1 MFGYVRPRKDEL
13 KVRDWEAYQAVYC
26 GLCHTLGRRYGLLPR
41 MFLNYDFV
49 FLVMVLDGGK
59 APPVIHRRRCLA
71 CPLRGKPSCQGGQAL
86 ERAADESVILT
97 YWKLRDS
104 VADRSF
110 WKGIFARLL
119 SLLLRPSYR
128 KAAARVPDFDRQV
141 VTCLEELQ
149 ALEQAGSPSLDRTAD
164 TVARILQGAAP
175 AAGPPDRDRAV
186 AQMLYHVGRWIYL
199 TDAWDDLQED
209 RESGAYNPAA
219 ARWPDGPEAHGDELR
234 TTLRHSLNLAAS
246 AYSLADFG
254 CWSDILANI
263 LYLGL
268 PMVEEAVFTGRWR
281 RLKNQLGR
289 RHET

>member
-1 MFGYVRPRKDEL
+1 M
-13 KVRDWEAYQAVYC
+13 A
-26 GLCHTLGRRYGLLPR
+26 
-41 MFLNYDFV
+41 
-49 FLVMVLDGGK
+49 
-59 APPVIHRRRCLA
+59 
-71 CPLRGKPSCQGGQAL
+71 
-86 ERAADESVILT
+86 
-97 YWKLRDS
+97 
-104 VADRSF
+104 
-110 WKGIFARLL
+110 
-119 SLLLRPSYR
+119 
-128 KAAARVPDFDRQV
+128 
-141 VTCLEELQ
+141 CLEELQ
-149 ALEQAGSPSLDRTAD
+149 ALERAGSPSLDRTAD
-164 TVARILQGAAP
+164 TFARILQGAAP

-219 ARWPDGPEAHGDELR
+219 ARWPDGPENHGDELR

-246 AYSLADFG
+246 AYSLVDFG

-281 RLKNQLGR
+281 RLKNRLGG

>member
-1 MFGYVRPRKDEL
+1 M
-13 KVRDWEAYQAVYC
+13 
-26 GLCHTLGRRYGLLPR
+26 
-41 MFLNYDFV
+41 
-49 FLVMVLDGGK
+49 
-59 APPVIHRRRCLA
+59 
-71 CPLRGKPSCQGGQAL
+71 
-86 ERAADESVILT
+86 
-97 YWKLRDS
+97 
-104 VADRSF
+104 
-110 WKGIFARLL
+110 
-119 SLLLRPSYR
+119 
-128 KAAARVPDFDRQV
+128 

-164 TVARILQGAAP
+164 TFARILQGAAP

-199 TDAWDDLQED
+199 TDAWDDLQE
-209 RESGAYNPAA
+209 
-219 ARWPDGPEAHGDELR
+219 GPEAHGDELR
-234 TTLRHSLNLAAS
+234 TTLRHSLNLSAS
-246 AYSLADFG
+246 SYSLADFG

>member
-49 FLVMVLDGGK
+49 YLVMVLDGGK
-59 APPVIHRRRCLA
+59 APPVIHRRRCMA

-164 TVARILQGAAP
+164 TFARLLRSAAP
-175 AAGPPDRDRAV
+175 EDDPRGRV
-186 AQMLYHVGRWIYL
+186 LEQLLYHLGRWIYL
-199 TDAWDDLQED
+199 IDARDDLAED
-209 RESGAYNPAA
+209 REAGRYNPVA
-219 ARWPDGPEAHGDELR
+219 ARYGPDGDDPALKL
-234 TTLRHSLNLAAS
+234 TLNHSLELMGAA
-246 AYSLADFG
+246 LQLGDFG
-254 CWSDILANI
+254 CRTPVLENI
-263 LYLGL
+263 IYLGL
-268 PMVEEAVFTGRWR
+268 PLVQQAVFDGSWAQIKKQKIWR
-281 RLKNQLGR
+281 NGQ
-289 RHET
+289 

>member
-59 APPVIHRRRCLA
+59 APPVIHRRRCMA

-164 TVARILQGAAP
+164 TFARILQGAAP

-199 TDAWDDLQED
+199 TDAWGPRRRTADH
-209 RESGAYNPAA
+209 AA
-219 ARWPDGPEAHGDELR
+219 A
-234 TTLRHSLNLAAS
+234 LAE
-246 AYSLADFG
+246 FG
-254 CWSDILANI
+254 CLGIQPGGLWMLERHIGEYPVSGPPHGGGGG
-263 LYLGL
+263 LYRTLETS
-268 PMVEEAVFTGRWR
+268 EESIR
-281 RLKNQLGR
+281 
-289 RHET
+289 